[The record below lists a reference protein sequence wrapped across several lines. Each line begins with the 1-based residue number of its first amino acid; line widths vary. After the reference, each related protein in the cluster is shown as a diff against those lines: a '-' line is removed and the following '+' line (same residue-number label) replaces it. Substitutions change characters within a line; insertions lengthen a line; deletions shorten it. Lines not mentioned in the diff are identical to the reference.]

1 MRYYV
6 CVVFTR
12 NDKIYC
18 CRSIN
23 NPDLWEFPHGEKEHH
38 IVYQS
43 MMASLKEEIL
53 SDFDLDIGIYY
64 EKDTKSYSEMN
75 AELSYVDN
83 DNILLAHNREG
94 KWISRDEIDNV
105 KWEPTFRPIAN
116 QVKNMLS
123 KQKYKITELNPDG
136 SEEIMWEDF
145 CSEIH
150 MNNEF
155 HRIIREQ
162 QIPYRAGKIQWRQIR
177 VYNQLGELIATES

>member
-83 DNILLAHNREG
+83 DNILLAHSREG

-105 KWEPTFRPIAN
+105 KWDPTFRPIAN

-123 KQKYKITELNPDG
+123 KQKYKRDRFMISCLLFFWLM
-136 SEEIMWEDF
+136 IYF
-145 CSEIH
+145 
-150 MNNEF
+150 
-155 HRIIREQ
+155 
-162 QIPYRAGKIQWRQIR
+162 
-177 VYNQLGELIATES
+177 L